1 MSDEAMS
8 DEDFEK
14 WDEDEDFAGRR
25 RQAIFGDDGDDED
38 VDFVGDTEEKD
49 EMDLSQ
55 EYPSM
60 EDLPEKDESVRE
72 KPDERDLSEEYPLM
86 KKQMAEQEKTV
97 SPDEWDLDKEYPSMK
112 DLKKS

>member
-1 MSDEAMS
+1 MS

-72 KPDERDLSEEYPLM
+72 KPDERDLSEEYPTM
-86 KKQMAEQEKTV
+86 NEEKKIV
-97 SPDEWDLDKEYPSMK
+97 SPEEWTLDDEYPSMK
-112 DLKKS
+112 DLPKKTEGVES